1 MSRILKKHFWLAMLA
16 LIAAC
21 ALFTA
26 RAFSAAL
33 AMALAVDETE
43 LSASPVFVT
52 PLPPAPS
59 SGHATSADAILARN
73 PFDHTMPSLKP
84 VPTAEGVARADDT
97 DPRTAPPCDDV
108 KVLVITASADPD
120 ASLAAIQAGA
130 DPRAQLRRRGQE
142 IGGKKVEMVGW
153 DRVWLS
159 ADRGRCQA
167 ELFKDRKVAPPV
179 VVAPPASALTSGGGL
194 DATIRSGIQK
204 RSATAYDIDRAT
216 VDKILEN
223 QADLMRTARIVPEKE
238 GDKVV
243 GIRLFGVRPDTL
255 LGVLGM
261 ENGDRLQTIN
271 GFDMASPEKALE
283 AYARLRTAD
292 KLVVQVNRRGQAVN
306 LDYNIK

>member
-1 MSRILKKHFWLAMLA
+1 MSRILKKHFWVAMLA

-21 ALFTA
+21 ASFTA

-52 PLPPAPS
+52 PLRPAPP

-97 DPRTAPPCDDV
+97 DPRTAPSCDDV

-130 DPRAQLRRRGQE
+130 DPKAQLRRRGQE
-142 IGGKKVEMVGW
+142 IGGKKVERVGW

-159 ADRGRCQA
+159 ADRGLCQA
-167 ELFKDRKVAPPV
+167 ELFKDRKAAPPV
-179 VVAPPASALTSGGGL
+179 VVAPPASAVASGGGL

-223 QADLMRTARIVPEKE
+223 QADLMRTVRIAP
-238 GDKVV
+238 GRDG
-243 GIRLFGVRPDTL
+243 GIQLLGSRPDTL
-255 LGVLGM
+255 LGGLGM
-261 ENGDRLQTIN
+261 ESGDRLQTIN
-271 GFDMASPEKALE
+271 GFDMSNPEKALE

-292 KLVVQVNRRGQAVN
+292 ALAIQVIRRGQPLT
-306 LDYNIK
+306 LDYAIK

>member
-1 MSRILKKHFWLAMLA
+1 MSRILKKHFWVAMLA
-16 LIAAC
+16 LVGAC
-21 ALFTA
+21 AFFTA
-26 RAFSAAL
+26 RVFSAAL
-33 AMALAVDETE
+33 AIALAADETA

-59 SGHATSADAILARN
+59 SDHATSADGLLARN
-73 PFDHTMPSLKP
+73 PFDHTMPFLRP
-84 VPTAEGVARADDT
+84 AQAAEGVARADDA

-108 KVLVITASADPD
+108 KVLVITASSDPD

-130 DPRAQLRRRGQE
+130 DPKAQLRRRGQE
-142 IGGKKVEMVGW
+142 VGGKKVEMVGW

-159 ADRGRCQA
+159 ADRGLCQA
-167 ELFKDRKVAPPV
+167 ELFKDRKAAPPV
-179 VVAPPASALTSGGGL
+179 VAAPPASAPGAGGGL

-223 QADLMRTARIVPEKE
+223 QADLMRTVRIAPGKD
-238 GDKVV
+238 G
-243 GIRLFGVRPDTL
+243 GIQLLGIRPDTL

-261 ENGDRLQTIN
+261 ESGDRLQTIN
-271 GFDMASPEKALE
+271 GFDMSNPEKALE

-292 KLVVQVNRRGQAVN
+292 ALAIQVNRRGQPLT
-306 LDYNIK
+306 LDYTIK